1 VIEQLAAVSACD
13 VSSTS
18 DSVQNGSIK
27 SPSLAR
33 LSINQVTTS
42 RWSFLD
48 DLISFRELG
57 FEAAGMWRPKV
68 AEFGEERAVELVRDL
83 DLCVSSLS
91 WAGGFTGSDGSS
103 FFDAVDD
110 ARQALQLAAQL
121 GAENLVLVSGGRGG
135 HIDSHAR
142 RLIVEALKCMAESAR
157 DLGVALALQPIGDP
171 AADDVSFL
179 QTLDQTLEVIELF
192 DRRVVRIAFDT
203 FHLWRE
209 PRLLDRISELV
220 PYLGVIQ
227 LSDSCK
233 RHGTASSR
241 CLPGDGQIPLTEIVH
256 AFDEAG
262 YGGYYELAVWSEDLW
277 QTDYRDL
284 LVEGRS
290 RFDIY
295 CRRPVSAEAL
305 RR

>member
-1 VIEQLAAVSACD
+1 MIEQLAAVSACD

-18 DSVQNGSIK
+18 DSVQNDSIK
-27 SPSLAR
+27 SPSLSR

-48 DLISFRELG
+48 DLISFGELG

-83 DLCVSSLS
+83 DLAVSSLS

-110 ARQALQLAAQL
+110 AQCALRLAGQL
-121 GAENLVLVSGGRGG
+121 GAEKLVLVSGGRGG

-142 RLIVEALKCMAESAR
+142 RLVVDALKALAETAR
-157 DLGVALALQPIGDP
+157 ELGVALALQPFGDSG
-171 AADDVSFL
+171 ADEVSFL
-179 QTLDQTLEVIELF
+179 RTLDQALDMIEPF
-192 DRRVVRIAFDT
+192 DRSVAQIAFDT

-209 PRLLDRISELV
+209 PRLLDRVSDLV

-233 RHGTASSR
+233 PQGSAPVR

-262 YGGYYELAVWSEDLW
+262 YAGYYELAVWSEELW
-277 QTDYRDL
+277 QSDYRDL

-290 RFDIY
+290 RFDMY
-295 CRRPVSAEAL
+295 CRRPVSVEAL